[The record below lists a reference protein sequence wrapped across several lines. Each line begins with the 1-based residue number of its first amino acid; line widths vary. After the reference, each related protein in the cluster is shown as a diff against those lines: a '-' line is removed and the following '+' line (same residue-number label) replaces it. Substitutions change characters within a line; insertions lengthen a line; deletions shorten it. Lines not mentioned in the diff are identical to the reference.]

1 MRQKVIKRVGLGL
14 GVLFIALL
22 ILFCCRNIL
31 VRQYVSQKI
40 ETISQRYNLSVHYT
54 DIQISGLNRIRIDN
68 LCVIPLKADTLLD
81 ARSVQVTLNLSNLL
95 LLKADIEKIE
105 SESLSL
111 QFIKKD
117 SVSNFDFLYKK
128 APSLKQPVTVAA
140 RNYGAKIDKT
150 LSLLFRLLPSNADM
164 RNLSVLYRNKGYQLS
179 IAIPQFNIKE
189 NCFDTEIFSTE
200 NGVQSHWVTRGS
212 LRDNK
217 REIEASLYSKDEK
230 KIALPFLEY
239 RWGASVRFDTLA
251 FKCKEISSSEVSS
264 VSGSASVSGLALFHK
279 RISPDPVILNQG
291 TFSYLVNV
299 GKNYVELDSAA
310 TCFRFNKLSFNPY
323 LRLEKNTDWHFVAS
337 VDKPAFP
344 ANNLFSSLPSGLFYN
359 LEGLE
364 AEGTLAYHFL
374 LDVDLAQVDSLRFE
388 SVMETKNFR
397 ILKYGNTDFRL
408 LNEPFVYTAYE
419 NGEPV
424 RSFEIGEENP
434 NFRPIEAISPI
445 LRMAIMQSEDG
456 GFYHHN
462 GFLPGSIREA
472 LIHDI
477 KERRFARGGSTIS
490 MQLVKN
496 VFLSRN
502 KTIARKLEEAMIVW
516 LIESNRL
523 SSKDRMYEVYLNMAE
538 WGPLVYGA
546 SEASHYY
553 FNKEA
558 SALLLNEA
566 IFLASIIPKP
576 KYVFGCFTDSLQLK
590 PHYEGYYQ
598 VIAERLVA
606 KGLITEEEASF
617 ARPEINVCGPAKEAF
632 YEKLKRKN
640 PFMEE
645 QQPEENDT
653 DELPFLE

>member
-1 MRQKVIKRVGLGL
+1 MRQKLIKGFGL
-14 GVLFIALL
+14 GVSVLFIILV

-31 VRQYVSQKI
+31 VRQYASKKI
-40 ETISQRYNLSVHYT
+40 EAISKRHQLSVYYN
-54 DIQISGLNRIRIDN
+54 DIRMSGLNGIRIDN
-68 LCVIPLKADTLLD
+68 LCVIPQGGDTLLY
-81 ARSVQVTLNLSNLL
+81 ARSLQVTLNPGSLL
-95 LLKADIEKIE
+95 LLKTDIEKVE

-111 QFIKKD
+111 QFIKRD
-117 SVSNFDFLYKK
+117 SVSNFDFLYKM
-128 APSLKQPVTVAA
+128 APASKQPVTVVS
-140 RNYGAKIDKT
+140 RDYSAKMNKT

-164 RNLSVLYRNKGYQLS
+164 QNLHVLYQNKDYHLT
-179 IAIPQFNIKE
+179 ITIPRFHIKD
-189 NCFDTEIFSTE
+189 NRFDTEIFSTE
-200 NGVQSHWVTRGS
+200 NGVLSHWVTQGS
-212 LRDNK
+212 LHDDK
-217 REIEASLYSKDEK
+217 RQIEASLYSKNEQ

-251 FKCKEISSSEVSS
+251 FEFKEIPSSGVST
-264 VSGSASVSGLALFHK
+264 VWGSASVSGLTLFHK
-279 RISPDPVILNQG
+279 RISPDPVVLNQG
-291 TFSYLVNV
+291 TFSYQVNI
-299 GKNYVELDSAA
+299 GTNYMELDSAA
-310 TCFRFNKLSFNPY
+310 TCFRFNKLTFSPY
-323 LRLEKNTDWHFVAS
+323 LRLEKNTDWHFTAS
-337 VDKPAFP
+337 VDKPAIE
-344 ANNLFSSLPSGLFYN
+344 ANDLFSSLPSGLFYN
-359 LEGLE
+359 LEKLE

-388 SVMETKNFR
+388 SAMETKNFR

-408 LNEPFVYTAYE
+408 MNEPFVYTAYE

-424 RSFEIGEENP
+424 RSFEIGAGNP
-434 NFRPIEAISPI
+434 NFRTIEAISPL

-456 GFYHHN
+456 GFYYHN

-502 KTIARKLEEAMIVW
+502 KTIARKLEEALIVW

-523 SSKDRMYEVYLNMAE
+523 STKDRMYEVYLNIAE

-546 SEASHYY
+546 NEASHYY

-558 SALLLNEA
+558 SALTLNEA

-590 PHYEGYYQ
+590 PHYENYYQ

-606 KGLITEEEASF
+606 KGLITEEEASH
-617 ARPEINVCGPAKEAF
+617 ARPEIDVCGPAKEAF

-640 PFMEE
+640 PVMEA
-645 QQPEENDT
+645 QQPEDDYT
-653 DELPFLE
+653 PELLFGE